1 MEEALISRIRVDELR
16 GEFILVIY
24 LREVETKKS
33 AFFFLRTDALSSTY
47 RFTILL
53 RVGIETKV
61 FLRRIKKREKEEEA
75 IFHTVY
81 FSG

>member
-1 MEEALISRIRVDELR
+1 MDELR

-24 LREVETKKS
+24 LRGTKRRS
-33 AFFFLRTDALSSTY
+33 PPFFLRTDALSSTY

-61 FLRRIKKREKEEEA
+61 FLRRIKKERKEEEEA